1 MNFFIAQLVIVHAI
15 FESSRKWSERNQ
27 IPSGKKQRP
36 RNGPKRSDEGLK

>member
-27 IPSGKKQRP
+27 IPSGKKTTAQNWSKKVR
-36 RNGPKRSDEGLK
+36 